1 MPAKHM
7 KTIDRYLLREH
18 LAPVLY
24 CLSAFFMVFV
34 TWHLFDHLSEFLE
47 AETPILQ
54 VVRFYVCSL
63 LPAIEYLAP
72 TALLFGTLYTL
83 WYFSRH
89 NELAAMRAGG
99 ASLYRLVLPFL
110 GVGLAFT
117 LGSAVLKETL
127 VPQTSKW
134 AHDFERGKFRKL
146 KTEYA
151 WRRPYY
157 NSINRRAWMV
167 ERFDPK
173 NPAKLHGVE
182 VTNERSD
189 GTRQRQITGSMAQ
202 WMDGTWWFYDARVQ
216 DISEYDVPIGKPRP
230 FGPLNGEVCE
240 LPFLTERPSDLS
252 SEVKAEEF
260 WSTLEIWRYLQR
272 HPDLS
277 ERDRATKLYALH
289 SRLATPWACFI
300 ITLIAIPAG
309 SRSARQSAL
318 SGIFLSISLFFAF
331 YILAQLGLL
340 AAGSGLLSP
349 WLGAWLSNIVFLVA
363 GLAMTLRMR

>member
-1 MPAKHM
+1 
-7 KTIDRYLLREH
+7 
-18 LAPVLY
+18 
-24 CLSAFFMVFV
+24 
-34 TWHLFDHLSEFLE
+34 
-47 AETPILQ
+47 
-54 VVRFYVCSL
+54 
-63 LPAIEYLAP
+63 
-72 TALLFGTLYTL
+72 
-83 WYFSRH
+83 
-89 NELAAMRAGG
+89 
-99 ASLYRLVLPFL
+99 
-110 GVGLAFT
+110 
-117 LGSAVLKETL
+117 
-127 VPQTSKW
+127 
-134 AHDFERGKFRKL
+134 
-146 KTEYA
+146 
-151 WRRPYY
+151 
-157 NSINRRAWMV
+157 
-167 ERFDPK
+167 
-173 NPAKLHGVE
+173 
-182 VTNERSD
+182 
-189 GTRQRQITGSMAQ
+189 MAQ

-240 LPFLTERPSDLS
+240 LPFLTERPSDLAT
-252 SEVKAEEF
+252 EVKAEEF
-260 WSTLEIWRYLQR
+260 WSTPEIWRYLQR